1 MIELPWPDKSLS
13 PNARG
18 HWAKSASAKQ
28 SAKRDAKMAALA
40 AGYRNLNFEALHLRI
55 TFHPPDRRKRDLDNM
70 LSSLKS
76 ALDGVRDA
84 VGVDDSNWELTI
96 RRGEKVEGG
105 VVVVEIGP
113 PSDQKFVPYRGM
125 K

>member
-1 MIELPWPDKSLS
+1 MIELPWPDKRLS

-18 HWAKSASAKQ
+18 HWAKAASVKQ
-28 SAKRDAKMAALA
+28 AAKRDAKMAALA

-55 TFHPPDRRKRDLDNM
+55 TFHPPDNQHRDLDNM
-70 LSSLKS
+70 LASLKS

-84 VGVDDSNWELTI
+84 VGVDDSAWELTI
-96 RRGEKVEGG
+96 RRGEKVKGG